1 MPTCKKC
8 GEIKK
13 GLDGKKASYFLFP
26 ADILAAFLLSIPARV
41 PMIDFAI
48 YSLVVH
54 NLQETGRERVCP
66 RKLA

>member
-8 GEIKK
+8 GELKK
-13 GLDGKKASYFLFP
+13 GLDDKKESYFLFP
-26 ADILAAFLLSIPARV
+26 AAILAAFLLSIPAGV
-41 PMIDFAI
+41 SMIGFAI

-54 NLQETGRERVCP
+54 NQQETGRERVCP